1 MSLPPEHSHE
11 LRGFDSARLLV
22 QSCYYTF
29 DKQLDSL
36 KQLRVMCL
44 AQGYFDSS
52 CSFILFNPVWCGG
65 GISRF
70 KSRWEEFCWKISNTH
85 ARTYHNQRIS
95 LRLKNRLFLSH
106 FPRANLT
113 CVWCRFGA
121 NNGLDY
127 NEVGLFE
134 VSPWL
139 LVQMNS
145 IWYLQHPLWIS
156 PPAPQPPLP
165 TTWSAFV
172 IELPNEGDF

>member
-1 MSLPPEHSHE
+1 M
-11 LRGFDSARLLV
+11 
-22 QSCYYTF
+22 
-29 DKQLDSL
+29 DSL
-36 KQLRVMCL
+36 KQLRVMYL

-52 CSFILFNPVWCGG
+52 SSFILFNLVGCGG

-70 KSRWEEFCWKISNTH
+70 KSRWEEFCWKISTTH

-95 LRLKNRLFLSH
+95 LRLKNRLFLSL

-113 CVWCRFGA
+113 YVWCRFGA
-121 NNGLDY
+121 YNGLDY

-145 IWYLQHPLWIS
+145 IWYLQHLLWIS
-156 PPAPQPPLP
+156 PPAPNAQSPPPGLHLWLNCL
-165 TTWSAFV
+165 TRKIFSTFTLILSSIIQYKHWSTSLMRC
-172 IELPNEGDF
+172 IYYPS